1 MINHPGM
8 PSCCACNFKVGPGT
22 IGNPIGNTM
31 GNSIGNSIGNILIK
45 IYIKIDNKYMLKNNM
60 GPMGPRGLGP
70 WALWA
75 PGALG
80 PK

>member
-1 MINHPGM
+1 
-8 PSCCACNFKVGPGT
+8 
-22 IGNPIGNTM
+22 
-31 GNSIGNSIGNILIK
+31 
-45 IYIKIDNKYMLKNNM
+45 M

-80 PK
+80 PFFENLGNFQKFTKVAPKDL

>member
-1 MINHPGM
+1 
-8 PSCCACNFKVGPGT
+8 
-22 IGNPIGNTM
+22 
-31 GNSIGNSIGNILIK
+31 
-45 IYIKIDNKYMLKNNM
+45 M

-80 PK
+80 LNYENLGKFQNFTKVAPKGL

>member
-1 MINHPGM
+1 
-8 PSCCACNFKVGPGT
+8 
-22 IGNPIGNTM
+22 
-31 GNSIGNSIGNILIK
+31 
-45 IYIKIDNKYMLKNNM
+45 M

-80 PK
+80 PPLPKKSNYVVRKSKRTANCVVTM

>member
-1 MINHPGM
+1 
-8 PSCCACNFKVGPGT
+8 
-22 IGNPIGNTM
+22 
-31 GNSIGNSIGNILIK
+31 
-45 IYIKIDNKYMLKNNM
+45 M

-80 PK
+80 PNCENLEKNQNSPKVAPKDL

>member
-1 MINHPGM
+1 
-8 PSCCACNFKVGPGT
+8 
-22 IGNPIGNTM
+22 
-31 GNSIGNSIGNILIK
+31 
-45 IYIKIDNKYMLKNNM
+45 MLKINM

-80 PK
+80 PKYEKSILFQDFTKVAPKDL

>member
-1 MINHPGM
+1 
-8 PSCCACNFKVGPGT
+8 
-22 IGNPIGNTM
+22 
-31 GNSIGNSIGNILIK
+31 
-45 IYIKIDNKYMLKNNM
+45 M

-80 PK
+80 PKKKKSNYVVRTSTKTA

>member
-1 MINHPGM
+1 
-8 PSCCACNFKVGPGT
+8 
-22 IGNPIGNTM
+22 
-31 GNSIGNSIGNILIK
+31 
-45 IYIKIDNKYMLKNNM
+45 M

-80 PK
+80 PNYKNLEEFQNLPKDAPKDLSRPLGHIPDGPKELYNLVIFLENFGSEPCARPLGYGR

>member
-1 MINHPGM
+1 
-8 PSCCACNFKVGPGT
+8 
-22 IGNPIGNTM
+22 
-31 GNSIGNSIGNILIK
+31 
-45 IYIKIDNKYMLKNNM
+45 M

-80 PK
+80 PNYEDLKIFKILQKLLLRTSNDP

>member
-1 MINHPGM
+1 
-8 PSCCACNFKVGPGT
+8 
-22 IGNPIGNTM
+22 
-31 GNSIGNSIGNILIK
+31 
-45 IYIKIDNKYMLKNNM
+45 M

-80 PK
+80 PKFLKTSCICVVRKSIKSAY

>member
-1 MINHPGM
+1 
-8 PSCCACNFKVGPGT
+8 
-22 IGNPIGNTM
+22 
-31 GNSIGNSIGNILIK
+31 
-45 IYIKIDNKYMLKNNM
+45 M

-80 PK
+80 PNYDNLEKFQNLPKDAPKEL